1 MNELGLEVK
10 SNLYPYRLIMKR
22 RTPVELTIDLKNNSN
37 ETKLVS
43 FQLALARKLSLDKGG
58 LKNME
63 MRQLGHLKP
72 LENKRF
78 YFEIFPKM
86 GIVPADYPIKIQVLE
101 HYDSYN
107 YVAKKI
113 TKNISLKV
121 EE

>member
-1 MNELGLEVK
+1 
-10 SNLYPYRLIMKR
+10 MKR

-37 ETKLVS
+37 ESKLVS

-63 MRQLGHLKP
+63 LKQLGQLKP
-72 LENKRF
+72 FENKRF

-86 GIVPADYPIKIQVLE
+86 GIVPADYPIKLQVLE
-101 HYDSYN
+101 HYESYK

-121 EE
+121 ED